1 MLVKGAPSVKPCYS
15 QNVSWQ
21 QRPIVAYSSRKARMT
36 SDDNTGAWTS
46 GDSKVK
52 TIGDEVVLEISLTSS
67 RDNSN
72 QGFEERSDFELI
84 TKPRLVLLFELLNI
98 VLLAC
103 SLAL

>member
-1 MLVKGAPSVKPCYS
+1 MAGHSGRA
-15 QNVSWQ
+15 Q
-21 QRPIVAYSSRKARMT
+21 M
-36 SDDNTGAWTS
+36 TS
-46 GDSKVK
+46 GDDAGAWISGDGKVK

-72 QGFEERSDFELI
+72 QGSKERGDFELI

-103 SLAL
+103 SLALQILGIVVLEVEKGIEN

>member
-21 QRPIVAYSSRKARMT
+21 QRPIAAYSSRKARMT
-36 SDDNTGAWTS
+36 SDDNMGARTS
-46 GDSKVK
+46 GDNKVK
-52 TIGDEVVLEISLTSS
+52 TIGDEAALEISLTSS

-72 QGFEERSDFELI
+72 QGSKERGDFELI
-84 TKPRLVLLFELLNI
+84 TKLGLVLLFELLNI

-103 SLAL
+103 SLV